1 MVKNVC
7 PRLREIAHT
16 ASAEA
21 ESRNL
26 GPTFWTIPV
35 HEIYINNQFYPF
47 IPRTST
53 KREGE
58 DIQKIR
64 YHLVYP
70 PPPPRPEEIWPFQH
84 PHHFNVANY
93 EVGCK
98 WQLICYLNLLL
109 IQMFPSMFL
118 MWTNLSESFNLDL
131 LIAFTTLT
139 MHDAPSAPRPRLGLL
154 LEIPC
159 TVFIKLFLSRW
170 DFSNWARWWN
180 I

>member
-1 MVKNVC
+1 MKY
-7 PRLREIAHT
+7 T
-16 ASAEA
+16 S
-21 ESRNL
+21 
-26 GPTFWTIPV
+26 TI
-35 HEIYINNQFYPF
+35 NF
-47 IPRTST
+47 IPSSHRTST